1 MNVPIWATKD
11 PKTQGQKQT
20 PTAAVGVHTSWT

>member
-11 PKTQGQKQT
+11 PKTEGQKQT
-20 PTAAVGVHTSWT
+20 PVAAVGVHTSWT